1 MHSKEPK
8 AGRPKVAALD
18 ACHFERDK
26 TGRWLREGDDQNVV
40 GRAAMA
46 HLHVASVHPFRDG
59 NGRVPEAQGGSY
71 QPDRDASGW
80 VAFCVEAHLVQPRRR
95 LAQLEAAVARWG
107 HLESL
112 VAEPG
117 RPERLVIA
125 LEQSLIGGT
134 ERGSYGKEAVVSRA
148 TASADFRRLLDAGL
162 VEQRGR
168 GKSTG
173 YRASE
178 ELRSRVSRALESD

>member
-1 MHSKEPK
+1 MNSKEPK
-8 AGRPKVAALD
+8 AGRPKVAALLDAGGLAMDHVGVMAQNPGFSWEERVILDLDFD
-18 ACHFERDK
+18 ACHFHRDK
-26 TGRWLREGDDQNVV
+26 SPGRWLREGDDQNVV
-40 GRAAMA
+40 VRAAMA

-59 NGRVPEAQGGSY
+59 NGRVK
-71 QPDRDASGW
+71 
-80 VAFCVEAHLVQPRRR
+80 
-95 LAQLEAAVARWG
+95 AAAARWG

-112 VAEPG
+112 VAERG

-125 LEQSLIGGT
+125 LEQSLIGRT
-134 ERGSYGKEAVVSRA
+134 ERGSYGKEAGVSLA
-148 TASADFRRLLDAGL
+148 TTSADFRRLLEGGL
-162 VEQRGR
+162 VDQWGR